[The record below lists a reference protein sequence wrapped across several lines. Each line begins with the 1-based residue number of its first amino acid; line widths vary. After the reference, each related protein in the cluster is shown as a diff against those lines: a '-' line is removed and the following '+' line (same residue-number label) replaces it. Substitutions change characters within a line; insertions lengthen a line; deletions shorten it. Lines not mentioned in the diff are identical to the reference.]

1 MSAKILRFKQP
12 TFINDTVFF
21 IFEVIKNTTFAMYDS
36 GMGDPIKYG
45 SIAIIL
51 GKLNEEIKKVKENK
65 RKKFKVYW
73 MIKDASNG
81 WKENM
86 QPPAGYL
93 RGGIVDAINNSDD
106 NSVHIKLSAPRGFPE
121 SAMGQIYWFSLGPT
135 GKNLHFLYD
144 SHMGSSLWG
153 ENRQK
158 IFAFL
163 REMDEQVRSNKREK
177 YILWCFDRKNEN
189 EIWKKTAAKYLPKF
203 DIESTKKTK
212 IVEESKK

>member
-1 MSAKILRFKQP
+1 M
-12 TFINDTVFF
+12 D
-21 IFEVIKNTTFAMYDS
+21 
-36 GMGDPIKYG
+36 
-45 SIAIIL
+45 
-51 GKLNEEIKKVKENK
+51 
-65 RKKFKVYW
+65 
-73 MIKDASNG
+73 
-81 WKENM
+81 
-86 QPPAGYL
+86 
-93 RGGIVDAINNSDD
+93 
-106 NSVHIKLSAPRGFPE
+106 
-121 SAMGQIYWFSLGPT
+121 QIYWFSLGPT

-189 EIWKKTAAKYLPKF
+189 EIWKKTALKYLTKF
-203 DIESTKKTK
+203 DIDSTKKTK